1 MKHRFLLGLVASLM
15 LTGCYT
21 SSISSKVQKPSTPI
35 KTIAI
40 SPSSGMFGDAVGIE
54 LSNEGFIVIDGQ
66 QSAALLVTAGMNELQ
81 VYRPETAKPIID
93 KGVDA
98 ILVVKATIG
107 YDGSPDNATVKLVN
121 LKDGKIIVGA
131 NWQNG
136 GGGAR
141 TSAADSIA
149 RTCMAKAA
157 ANIAETIG
165 SALR

>member
-1 MKHRFLLGLVASLM
+1 MKLSPVTVLVATLM
-15 LTGCYT
+15 MTGCYT
-21 SSISSKVQKPSTPI
+21 SSISSKIQKPSSPI

-54 LSNEGFIVIDGQ
+54 LSNHGFVVIDGQ
-66 QSAALLVTAGMNELQ
+66 QSAALLATAGMSEFQ

-98 ILVVKATIG
+98 ILIVKASGG
-107 YDGSPDNATVKLVN
+107 YDGSPDNATIKLVN
-121 LKDGKIIVGA
+121 LKDGKILVGA

-141 TSAADSIA
+141 GSPADAIA
-149 RTCMAKAA
+149 RTGMARAA
-157 ANIAETIG
+157 ANIADTVTD
-165 SALR
+165 ALR